1 MRVGDTAEATFVVQP
16 SDTAKALSTQNDFPD
31 VFATSRLVA
40 LMELAAARALKPLLQ
55 PGQMSVGVALN
66 IRHTAA
72 TPVGGNVR
80 AVATY
85 LGPDGKLFRFKV
97 QAFDDAGPIGEG
109 EHTRAIIDAKRLV
122 SGAARRK
129 HDASGGKSPHSKG

>member
-1 MRVGDTAEATFVVQP
+1 MRVGDTADASFVVQP
-16 SDTAKALSTQNDFPD
+16 SDTAKALSPQDDFPD
-31 VFATSRLVA
+31 VFATSRMVA

-55 PGQMSVGVALN
+55 PGQLSVGVTLN

-72 TPVGGNVR
+72 TPVGGKVR

-85 LGPDGKLFRFKV
+85 LGPEGKLFRFKV

-109 EHTRAIIDAKRLV
+109 EHTRAIIDAERLV
-122 SGAARRK
+122 TGAARRK
-129 HDASGGKSPHSKG
+129 QDVRSP

>member
-1 MRVGDTAEATFVVQP
+1 MSLRVGDTADASFVVQP
-16 SDTAKALSTQNDFPD
+16 SDTAKALSTEDDFPD
-31 VFATSRLVA
+31 VFATSRMVA

-55 PGQMSVGVALN
+55 PGQMSVGVTLN

-72 TPVGGNVR
+72 TPVGLKVR

-85 LGPDGKLFRFKV
+85 LGPEGKLFRFKV

-109 EHTRAIIDAKRLV
+109 EHTRAIVDAERLV
-122 SGAARRK
+122 TGAARRK
-129 HDASGGKSPHSKG
+129 HDAHSS

>member
-1 MRVGDTAEATFVVQP
+1 MLNVGDTADATFVVQP
-16 SDTAKALSTQNDFPD
+16 SDTAKALSISPQDDFPD

-55 PGQMSVGVALN
+55 EGQLSVGVALN

-72 TPVGGNVR
+72 TPVGGKVR

-85 LGPDGKLFRFKV
+85 LGPEGKLFRFKV

-109 EHTRAIIDAKRLV
+109 EHTRAIIDAERLV

-129 HDASGGKSPHSKG
+129 PE

>member
-1 MRVGDTAEATFVVQP
+1 MSLRVGDTADASFVVQP
-16 SDTAKALSTQNDFPD
+16 SDTAKALSTQDDFPD
-31 VFATSRLVA
+31 VFATSRMVA
-40 LMELAAARALKPLLQ
+40 LMEFAAARALKPLLQ
-55 PGQMSVGVALN
+55 PGQMSVGVTLS

-85 LGPDGKLFRFKV
+85 LGPEGKRFRFKV

-109 EHTRAIIDAKRLV
+109 EHTRAIIDAERLV
-122 SGAARRK
+122 NGAARRK
-129 HDASGGKSPHSKG
+129 HDARSS